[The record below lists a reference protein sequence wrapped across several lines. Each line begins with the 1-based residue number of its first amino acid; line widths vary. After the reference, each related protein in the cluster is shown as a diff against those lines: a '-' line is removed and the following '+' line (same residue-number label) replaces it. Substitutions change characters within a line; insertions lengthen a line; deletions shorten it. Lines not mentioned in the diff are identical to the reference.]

1 MNRWRW
7 PKRLIALMLGGI
19 SLFSQTAGDRYFEQ
33 REYQQA
39 MQAYI
44 QMLQVETTDGR
55 RIIRYSPE
63 VMTRIGICAFHM
75 SMLDASVKVFKYVQ
89 SKTPAYALA
98 TLYLGLTYEKQEK
111 LQLAQDTYAEYNV
124 YDMDDPARE
133 AMKARYYYI
142 QRSIYKKSA
151 RNLAARGTGPAASY
165 PVQSMVVLDLIYSGQ
180 DQRGSV
186 ISEGLTALVIDDL
199 SHLSGLQVVPRD
211 RVVELIH
218 ALDWQPADLKN
229 PDNLERLQQMLGV
242 GMVVYGELLMPDSN
256 MLNIR
261 QRTLTFTGVR
271 QAKETNF
278 EGSIKDLVILQK
290 RMVLSVL
297 KALNYQLNA
306 SQINE
311 LKSPATQNLGA
322 FFSYAFAIHAL
333 DQGRY
338 TEAQEYF
345 RKALDLDPRF
355 IQAELYYTSPDIFEV
370 MQSGDWA
377 VLQTAINGR
386 ILKQTSGKYGAEGY
400 DAWVSLNPIDRL
412 QEMGTYLDAG
422 FIPGSDSRNPFEEID
437 LTDFFDQEEIQ
448 ALPDP
453 PNPPGAHYP
462 EVPWYLP
469 DPPAPPHRP

>member
-7 PKRLIALMLGGI
+7 MKRLIALMLSGI
-19 SLFSQTAGDRYFEQ
+19 SLFSQTTGDRYFEQ

-44 QMLQVETTDGR
+44 QILQVETTDGR

-75 SMLDASVKVFKYVQ
+75 SMLDAAVKVFKYVQ

-98 TLYLGLTYEKQEK
+98 SLYLGLTYEKQGK
-111 LQLAQDTYAEYNV
+111 FQLAQNTYAEYNV
-124 YDMDDPARE
+124 YDIDDPVRE
-133 AMKARYYYI
+133 ALKARSYYI

-151 RNLAARGTGPAASY
+151 RNLAARGPGPAASY
-165 PVQSMVVLDLIYSGQ
+165 PVQNVAVLDLIYTGQ
-180 DQRGSV
+180 DLRGSV
-186 ISEGLTALVIDDL
+186 ISKGLTALVIDDL

-211 RVVELIH
+211 EVVELIH

-229 PDNLERLQQMLGV
+229 QENLERLQQMLGV
-242 GMVVYGELLMPDSN
+242 GMVIFGELFTPSSN
-256 MLNIR
+256 TLNVR

-278 EGSIKDLVILQK
+278 EGNIKDLVILQK
-290 RMVLSVL
+290 KIVLSVL
-297 KALNYQLNA
+297 KDLNYPLNA
-306 SQINE
+306 GQINE
-311 LKSPATQNLGA
+311 LKNPATQNLSA
-322 FFSYAFAIHAL
+322 FYSYAFAIHAL

-377 VLQTAINGR
+377 VLQTGINGR
-386 ILKQTSGKYGAEGY
+386 ILKRTSGKYGAEGY

-422 FIPGSDSRNPFEEID
+422 FIPGSDSRNPFEGID
-437 LTDFFDQEEIQ
+437 LTVFFGQEEIL

-462 EVPWYLP
+462 EAPWYLP